1 MYKLSSELLRG
12 AVVLTATAVS
22 VLSFRLPARSLMMST
37 ASEVSSAAP
46 PSWAILQQQLR
57 SMGRDFEA
65 QKEAIESGDFGAH
78 TDAKVRLFGH
88 RPEDVRVTFY
98 RDTAAWCPYCQK
110 TWLLLEEKRI
120 PFRVE
125 KINMRSYGAKP
136 KEFLEKVPN
145 GLLPAMELD
154 GKLMTDSQRI
164 MVTLENVFDGP
175 EYDPE
180 GYLTLP
186 TIRKDAALMSRA
198 EELLRLERELFSAW
212 CQWCFRP
219 DFGDMN
225 KRNFEEVLGRVDAAL
240 GDLPGPFFMGEEMSI
255 VDLVYVSHVERQ
267 VSSLLYWKGYQIR
280 SHRGAEDERYPNI
293 NVWFDAF
300 ETRENGAYMATKSDH
315 FTHVKDIPPQYGPSF
330 FTADFSTE
338 FGQRMIGAIDGG
350 VDRDAAAASK
360 GAIDGKGILGS
371 LLGQLGDGRSAAPTE
386 PEGGVP
392 PDWRLPLPPIA
403 EAPVVVLPPNDPGE
417 AESRMLGAERL
428 IFNHEAVVRFALRGA
443 GEPGRPSYSAPLA
456 DPNAVP
462 SDDPTL
468 KQVVDELLRS
478 VAAKMVLGENPEQ
491 LSPTLDTAPE
501 LGIPAAQCLD
511 YLRSRVG
518 VPRDMIYPA
527 ARQFRAHLAWA
538 MEQAAHKAM

>member
-1 MYKLSSELLRG
+1 
-12 AVVLTATAVS
+12 
-22 VLSFRLPARSLMMST
+22 MMST

-136 KEFLEKVPN
+136 KEFLEKVCAGVAASSAEPWVSSASIFSTKGPKRAPSGN
-145 GLLPAMELD
+145 GVGRQAHDGLPADHGHAGERTL
-154 GKLMTDSQRI
+154 GSARSEKLGRCSMPR
-164 MVTLENVFDGP
+164 
-175 EYDPE
+175 
-180 GYLTLP
+180 YLTLP

-225 KRNFEEVLGRVDAAL
+225 KRNFEVRWALLGGWQVLHVTFFDFHGVCTVSSRGQEVLGRVDAAL

-280 SHRGAEDERYPNI
+280 SHRGAEDER
-293 NVWFDAF
+293 
-300 ETRENGAYMATKSDH
+300 
-315 FTHVKDIPPQYGPSF
+315 
-330 FTADFSTE
+330 
-338 FGQRMIGAIDGG
+338 
-350 VDRDAAAASK
+350 
-360 GAIDGKGILGS
+360 
-371 LLGQLGDGRSAAPTE
+371 
-386 PEGGVP
+386 
-392 PDWRLPLPPIA
+392 
-403 EAPVVVLPPNDPGE
+403 
-417 AESRMLGAERL
+417 
-428 IFNHEAVVRFALRGA
+428 
-443 GEPGRPSYSAPLA
+443 
-456 DPNAVP
+456 
-462 SDDPTL
+462 
-468 KQVVDELLRS
+468 
-478 VAAKMVLGENPEQ
+478 
-491 LSPTLDTAPE
+491 
-501 LGIPAAQCLD
+501 
-511 YLRSRVG
+511 
-518 VPRDMIYPA
+518 
-527 ARQFRAHLAWA
+527 
-538 MEQAAHKAM
+538 